1 MSQPNTTSQKPNP
14 PSTADAN
21 LSLCRYLPRRTPSM
35 SVTAT
40 FTLPEAELWTDFRGS
55 RGPRAAVVGGFV
67 LVAIGIVSSA
77 SGRV

>member
-1 MSQPNTTSQKPNP
+1 MSQPNTTLQKPKP
-14 PSTADAN
+14 PSTAEAN
-21 LSLCRYLPRRTPSM
+21 FSLWRYLPRNMPST
-35 SVTAT
+35 SVMAT
-40 FTLPEAELWTDFRGS
+40 LTLPEAELWTDFRGS